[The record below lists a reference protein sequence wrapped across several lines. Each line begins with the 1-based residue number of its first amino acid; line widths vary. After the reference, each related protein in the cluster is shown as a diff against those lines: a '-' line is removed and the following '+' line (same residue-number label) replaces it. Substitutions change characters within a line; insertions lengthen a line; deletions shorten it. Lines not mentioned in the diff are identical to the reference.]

1 MDTHIP
7 EGMRPMLHP
16 HRRKLPET
24 ATSAGAIAV
33 ERDRS
38 LGRAAGLPAKAGGRG
53 FAMVDALRRVVG
65 LKA

>member
-16 HRRKLPET
+16 HRRKLSE
-24 ATSAGAIAV
+24 AGTSAGALAV

-38 LGRAAGLPAKAGGRG
+38 LGRAAGLPAKAGRRG
-53 FAMVDALRRVVG
+53 IAVFNALRRVVG
-65 LKA
+65 IKT